1 MTKSKIEKW
10 NLEEEVDR
18 MLAEGK
24 TAYAVAKH
32 ISEKYADIPELAK
45 VNKMTISRHIKKKD
59 EDRIENK
66 LQEKKDP
73 MGVVEQEFNTK
84 MRQNI
89 LDAESMNQLVMSYK
103 NKLDADDLTTKD
115 LATMLKAWQ
124 TANDQMRKN
133 LVSLR
138 EYTDNHIIKPTQNI
152 IYKKEINVKNML
164 VDYARELCPECRKKI
179 SKIIDI
185 GEDEY
190 DL

>member
-1 MTKSKIEKW
+1 
-10 NLEEEVDR
+10 